1 MCVLF
6 RLSRVVVSQEK
17 FPREVPAYRPT
28 LFLLYSLPSPW
39 LDREPNQERHG
50 LSVTTSYP
58 FAELTTFLGP
68 SRGLFGRKYNQRDQ
82 LNKAKWSA
90 SFKTAQLSQFRSIS
104 YPSAA
109 TYIHTFQ
116 HKYKPQY
123 APRSP
128 VFPYAPRHHFLQSFF
143 LCSKASFPPVKR
155 SLQWRQNLGPNSS
168 LPNFMSL
175 ICCQSSPLY
184 HSRWQVYSIN
194 LYFFV
199 SETLVG
205 QGGARAIRSLSN
217 LLGIGRIIFLVVAFR
232 FLLNLRICGQFIRL
246 IRQFTSKML
255 LRWIY
260 RPIFAGGGGK

>member
-1 MCVLF
+1 MCMLF
-6 RLSRVVVSQEK
+6 QLSRVVVSQEK
-17 FPREVPAYRPT
+17 FPRKVPAYRPT

-39 LDREPNQERHG
+39 LDREPNQERYS

-90 SFKTAQLSQFRSIS
+90 SFKTAQPSQFRSIS

-109 TYIHTFQ
+109 TYIHTFH

-128 VFPYAPRHHFLQSFF
+128 VFPYAPRHHFLQSFPM
-143 LCSKASFPPVKR
+143 LQGIISSSKKNV
-155 SLQWRQNLGPNSS
+155 GPNSS
-168 LPNFMSL
+168 LSNFMSL

>member
-39 LDREPNQERHG
+39 LDREPNQERYS

-109 TYIHTFQ
+109 TYIHTFH
-116 HKYKPQY
+116 HKCINPN
-123 APRSP
+123 APRHHIISP
-128 VFPYAPRHHFLQSFF
+128 VFPV
-143 LCSKASFPPVKR
+143 CSKASIPPKFFPM
-155 SLQWRQNLGPNSS
+155 LQGIISS
-168 LPNFMSL
+168 SKK
-175 ICCQSSPLY
+175 ITA
-184 HSRWQVYSIN
+184 V
-194 LYFFV
+194 
-199 SETLVG
+199 
-205 QGGARAIRSLSN
+205 
-217 LLGIGRIIFLVVAFR
+217 
-232 FLLNLRICGQFIRL
+232 
-246 IRQFTSKML
+246 TSKSGSEFVPAQFHVSHML
-255 LRWIY
+255 PVVTVIS
-260 RPIFAGGGGK
+260 F